1 MLNFL
6 LHTLKNFKANVLNY
20 FVTLDENGNTSGPIN
35 LEPRGADNAAEFD
48 RQSEKLVTALLSL
61 NSDIFGLLE
70 IENDFGETSPG
81 NAVKVLVDKLNA
93 AGEDEYDWVRPQQD
107 GVDKTFV
114 DTSDAISNAF
124 VYKSSSFRVAG
135 VNVLTDTNI
144 PAAFNDALPI
154 FDGSGSNRAT
164 LAVTFEVSDDR
175 RNLRDATGH
184 RSLSLFSQKSPRD
197 GRDDQECITIALCH
211 FKSKGSVSAGEGNQD
226 AGDGAGNNNAIRLL
240 ASQAVAE
247 WLKGNPTGVDC
258 PNVMVMGDLNAYFKE
273 GTTLHYFISP
283 HLITHSP
290 NSQSLTLDISLSFR
304 PCSIKT
310 FKPIIYK
317 DPVQYFLNNG
327 FNSLVKEDEGSFV
340 FDGFW
345 GSLDYQLYNDN
356 LFEQVKDFEKI
367 QYNSFE
373 SLGLDYNLDFGR
385 PSTWFDGSVPYRF
398 SDHDPLVTTVKL

>member
-1 MLNFL
+1 M
-6 LHTLKNFKANVLNY
+6 NY
-20 FVTLDENGNTSGPIN
+20 FVTLDENGNTSGPGD
-35 LEPRGADNAAEFD
+35 LEPRGADSAAEFD

-70 IENDFGETSPG
+70 IENDFGETSTG
-81 NAVKVLVDKLNA
+81 NAVKALVEKLNA
-93 AGEDEYDWVRPQQD
+93 AGKDTYDWVRPKQD

-124 VYKSSSFRVAG
+124 IYKSSSFTVAG
-135 VNVLTDTNI
+135 VNILTDSNI
-144 PAAFNDALPI
+144 PVAFTDALPI

-164 LAVTFEVSDDR
+164 IAVTFEGNNDR
-175 RNLRDATGH
+175 RNLRDAIGH
-184 RSLSLFSQKSPRD
+184 RSLSLFSQSSSDD
-197 GRDDQECITIALCH
+197 GNDDRECITIALCH
-211 FKSKGSVSAGEGNQD
+211 FKSKGSVSEGEGNQD
-226 AGDGAGNNNAIRLL
+226 ARDGAGNNNAIRLL

-258 PNVMVMGDLNAYFKE
+258 PNVMIMGDLNAYFKE
-273 GTTLHYFISP
+273 GMNLEKFFLFDYEVFDHSFTRDIFHSRFNPTSCKIQLHA
-283 HLITHSP
+283 
-290 NSQSLTLDISLSFR
+290 
-304 PCSIKT
+304 
-310 FKPIIYK
+310 

-327 FNSLVKEDEGSFV
+327 YNSLVKEDEGSFV
-340 FDGFW
+340 FDGYW
-345 GSLDYQLYNDN
+345 GSLDYQLYNED
-356 LFEQVKDFEKI
+356 LFEKVKNFEKI

>member
-1 MLNFL
+1 L
-6 LHTLKNFKANVLNY
+6 
-20 FVTLDENGNTSGPIN
+20 
-35 LEPRGADNAAEFD
+35 
-48 RQSEKLVTALLSL
+48 
-61 NSDIFGLLE
+61 
-70 IENDFGETSPG
+70 NDFGETSTG

-93 AGEDEYDWVRPQQD
+93 VGEDTYDWVRPKQD

-124 VYKSSSFRVAG
+124 IFKSSSFRVAG
-135 VNVLTDTNI
+135 VNILTDSNI
-144 PAAFNDALPI
+144 PDAFTDALPI

-164 LAVTFEVSDDR
+164 IAVTFEVSTDR
-175 RNLRDATGH
+175 RNLRDATAH
-184 RSLSLFSQKSPRD
+184 RSLSLFSQSSFDK
-197 GRDDQECITIALCH
+197 GNDDLECITIALCH

-258 PNVMVMGDLNAYFKE
+258 PNVMIMGDLNAYFKE
-273 GTTLHYFISP
+273 
-283 HLITHSP
+283 
-290 NSQSLTLDISLSFR
+290 
-304 PCSIKT
+304 
-310 FKPIIYK
+310 

-327 FNSLVKEDEGSFV
+327 YDSLVKEDEGSFV
-340 FDGFW
+340 FDGYW
-345 GSLDYQLYNDN
+345 GSLDYQLYNED
-356 LFEQVKDFEKI
+356 LFEKVKKFEKI